1 MSDLNLKHEKTI
13 FTNGCFD
20 ILHLGHI
27 ELLKYCKSLGRVV
40 VGLNSD
46 QSVKKLKGESRPINK
61 ESDRKSIL
69 EACRYVDEV
78 VIFDEETP
86 IELIRSLK
94 PDLIIKGG
102 DYEASDVVGSG
113 IAKVKIF
120 KFIKGYSTTDT
131 IKKLNVN
138 PQNKENK

>member
-1 MSDLNLKHEKTI
+1 
-13 FTNGCFD
+13 
-20 ILHLGHI
+20 
-27 ELLKYCKSLGRVV
+27 
-40 VGLNSD
+40 
-46 QSVKKLKGESRPINK
+46 
-61 ESDRKSIL
+61 
-69 EACRYVDEV
+69 
-78 VIFDEETP
+78 
-86 IELIRSLK
+86 LIRSLK